1 MSTSMEQIQQLQS
14 MNSNRDKRN
23 GIGAVWS
30 NTTSAVSS
38 TFKVVE
44 RFAVSAESLA
54 ESAEFNAEMTLA
66 ESAEEYCRNAGLKD
80 ESGAD
85 YKGAAALAVARLIR
99 GR

>member
-1 MSTSMEQIQQLQS
+1 MSTALEQIQQLQAA
-14 MNSNRDKRN
+14 NNRDKRS

-54 ESAEFNAEMTLA
+54 ESAEFNAELTLQ
-66 ESAEEYCRNAGLKD
+66 ESAEEYCKNAGLLD
-80 ESGAD
+80 DASNP